1 MKRKNNLSFG
11 PGAASLILIVVILS
25 MGVLGMLALMN
36 GRSDARL
43 SSRSV
48 EVISAG
54 YALNDLAERK
64 LAELDGVAAQCA
76 AVSPTDEDY
85 LAAVRGNLPE
95 GMLMDESTRTVSWE
109 RNDGLRTLNCAVEVL
124 PLGDGQRLAWRTH
137 RMTAV
142 TEEIWN

>member
-1 MKRKNNLSFG
+1 MKRKSNVAIG

-36 GRSDARL
+36 ARNDARL
-43 SSRSV
+43 SSRSTAV
-48 EVISAG
+48 VVAG
-54 YALNDLAERK
+54 YELNDRAERR
-64 LAELDGVAAQCA
+64 LAELDGAVAECA
-76 AVSPTDEDY
+76 ALSDGDDAFLT
-85 LAAVRGNLPE
+85 AVRGRLPE
-95 GMLMDESTRTVSWE
+95 GMLMDGRMVSWSE
-109 RNDGLRTLNCAVEVL
+109 TDGLRTLSCAVEVL